1 LPRDLLLLGEHELT
15 GVDVVH
21 GPAPGG
27 DEGCWIIQ
35 VEMLGH
41 GAEVVVVAIVVD
53 GVEDVLATLELVFV
67 LLLNLLPSFEGV
79 RRAVPSCPL
88 INRTRGVSWSV
99 AIVVEAVLSTT
110 AVLVMIADLD
120 DGVRLWRVG
129 HLGLGSRFVAI
140 VLLMVVVCVSV
151 LIIDVHLVCGIL
163 LLGLGAVSV
172 VDVVAGR
179 PQLRLPMLYGVLLAV
194 YYIIII
200 VADTVG
206 LAIVLRILLA
216 IAGAR
221 LDFLHVLN
229 LPVILIVFDI
239 DFTVC
244 AE

>member
-1 LPRDLLLLGEHELT
+1 MPRDLLLLGKHELT

-21 GPAPGG
+21 GPAPGR
-27 DEGCWIIQ
+27 DEGRWIIQ

-53 GVEDVLATLELVFV
+53 GIEDVLATLELVFV
-67 LLLNLLPSFEGV
+67 LLLDLLPSFEGV
-79 RRAVPSCPL
+79 HRA
-88 INRTRGVSWSV
+88 RGVSWSV
-99 AIVVEAVLSTT
+99 AIVVEAVLGTA

-120 DGVRLWRVG
+120 DGVGLWRVG

-140 VLLMVVVCVSV
+140 VLLMVVVCVSI
-151 LIIDVHLVCGIL
+151 LIIDVHLVCSIL

-179 PQLRLPMLYGVLLAV
+179 PQLCLSMLYGVLFA
-194 YYIIII
+194 II
-200 VADTVG
+200 VAATVG

-221 LDFLHVLN
+221 LDFLRVLN

>member
-1 LPRDLLLLGEHELT
+1 MPRDLLLLGKHELT

-21 GPAPGG
+21 GPAPGR
-27 DEGCWIIQ
+27 DEGRWIIQ

-41 GAEVVVVAIVVD
+41 GTEVVVVAIVVD
-53 GVEDVLATLELVFV
+53 GIEDVLATLELVFV
-67 LLLNLLPSFEGV
+67 LLLDLLPSFEGV
-79 RRAVPSCPL
+79 HRA
-88 INRTRGVSWSV
+88 RGVSWSV
-99 AIVVEAVLSTT
+99 AIVVEAVLSAA

-120 DGVRLWRVG
+120 DGVGLRRVG

-140 VLLMVVVCVSV
+140 VLLMVVVCVSI
-151 LIIDVHLVCGIL
+151 LIIDVHLVCSIL

-179 PQLRLPMLYGVLLAV
+179 PQLCLSMLYGVLFA
-194 YYIIII
+194 II
-200 VADTVG
+200 VAATVG

-221 LDFLHVLN
+221 LDFLRVLN